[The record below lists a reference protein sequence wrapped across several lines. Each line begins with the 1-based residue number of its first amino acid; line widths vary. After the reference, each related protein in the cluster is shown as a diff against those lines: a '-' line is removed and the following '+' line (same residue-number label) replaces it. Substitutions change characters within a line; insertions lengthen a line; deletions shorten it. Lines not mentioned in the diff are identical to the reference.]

1 MPRLL
6 LLVICCF
13 LPGITSALK
22 YYEYSD
28 KAREAYQLIFEL
40 RFDEARDALFKLQH
54 GEPDNLVLHS
64 LNNYMDCL
72 GIFIGEQ
79 TKTYETL
86 QKNKEIRLEA
96 LRQGDPDS
104 PYYLYAIADIYLQ
117 WAITRVKFEDYFQA
131 VMEIKRGFGLLER
144 NDRKY
149 PDFMPNKKNLGL
161 LHALVGTVPDQYR
174 WGLKL
179 LGMSGTIAQGRAEIE
194 EVITYARRHDFVF
207 KDEVQVMYAYLL
219 LHLENQGEDAW
230 QIIQDS
236 GINPRSN
243 PLACFVMANVA
254 MQTGRNDQAVQILS
268 MKPDGPSFF
277 PFPYLTFME
286 GVAHL
291 NKLDTSAATYLRRFL
306 RETTGRHYIKEAYQK
321 LAWHYVVHG
330 QPEDYVT
337 QMNACKQFGSDVID
351 EDKTALHE
359 ARLMVIPDR
368 DLLTAR
374 ILFDGGYFKRA
385 ESTLLTADPERLK
398 TKQHQL
404 EYSYRLGRIHHAL
417 GQHQEAI
424 ESYQETITEGQYES
438 FYYACNAAL
447 MIGRIEESQK
457 QYEKARQHYEL
468 ALSIKPDEYRSSL
481 HQKAKAGLNRLQ
493 ERSQ

>member
-1 MPRLL
+1 
-6 LLVICCF
+6 
-13 LPGITSALK
+13 
-22 YYEYSD
+22 
-28 KAREAYQLIFEL
+28 
-40 RFDEARDALFKLQH
+40 
-54 GEPDNLVLHS
+54 
-64 LNNYMDCL
+64 MDCL

-131 VMEIKRGFGLLER
+131 VMEIKRGFNLLER

-179 LGMSGTIAQGRAEIE
+179 LGMSGTIAQGKAEIE
-194 EVITYARRHDFVF
+194 EVIDYAALHDFVF

-230 QIIQDS
+230 KIIQNA
-236 GINPRSN
+236 GINPQSN

-254 MQTGRNDQAVQILS
+254 MQTGRNDQALQILES
-268 MKPDGPSFF
+268 KPDGPSFF

-286 GVAHL
+286 GVAYL

-306 RETTGRHYIKEAYQK
+306 RETTGQHYIKEAYQK

-330 QPEDYVT
+330 QPEEYVT

-359 ARLMVIPDR
+359 ARLMIIPDR
-368 DLLTAR
+368 NLLTAR

-385 ESTLLTADPERLK
+385 ETTLLAADPENLE

-417 GQHQEAI
+417 GQHQDAI
-424 ESYQETITEGQYES
+424 QSYQKTIKEGQYES

-447 MIGRIEESQK
+447 MIGRILESQG
-457 QYEKARQHYEL
+457 QLEEARQHYEL

-493 ERSQ
+493 VQSQ